1 MAKDIHKMLGEERI
15 GRLLLSLSL
24 PATIGMLVQAMYN
37 FVDTI
42 YVGRGVGSMGIAG
55 ISISFPVQI
64 FVMAFAQMFGIGG
77 ASVISRALGEKNHE
91 KARRAAGN
99 VMAFSIAFGLAMT
112 LLGYFFID
120 QLLIMLGA
128 SEAIIPYAREYLS
141 IILLGSAFFSF
152 GMAMSHVIR
161 AEGKPKIAMAAM
173 LISAVL
179 NIILDPIFIF
189 TLNMGIRGAALAT
202 VLSQAITSIYIL
214 FYFTSGKSLLRI
226 SLASLIPEWT
236 ILKETVSVGLSAFS
250 RQVAGSV
257 LAVVMNNS
265 LVFYGGDIA
274 VAVYGIINRLLMV
287 FIMPM
292 FGVNQGFL
300 PIVGYNYGAKKMRRA
315 RESVKLASA
324 VTTLIALFSAIIMFF
339 FARQLIS
346 IFSDEIELIEPTISA
361 LRIVILAIPTIG
373 IQVIASGMFQALG
386 KAIPALF
393 LSLLRQIIILIPLIL
408 VIPRFL
414 GINGIWISFPL
425 ADLIAFAISL
435 VFYLRELKTFRSSE
449 LSAEVGT
456 TDVA

>member
-1 MAKDIHKMLGEERI
+1 MAKDIHKMLGEEKI

-42 YVGRGVGSMGIAG
+42 FVGKGVGSMGIAG
-55 ISISFPVQI
+55 ISISLPVQI

-77 ASVISRALGEKNHE
+77 ASVISRSLGERDHE

-99 VMAFSIAFGLAMT
+99 VMVFSLAFGLVMT
-112 LLGYFFID
+112 LLGQFFLD

-128 SEAIIPYAREYLS
+128 SEAIIPYAREYLG

-152 GMAMSHVIR
+152 GMAMNHVVR

-189 TLNMGIRGAALAT
+189 SLNMGIRGAALAT
-202 VLSQAITSIYIL
+202 VLSQAATSIYVL
-214 FYFTSGKSLLRI
+214 FYFLSGKSLLRV
-226 SLASLIPEWT
+226 SLRSLIPEWR
-236 ILKETVSVGLSAFS
+236 IMRETVSVGLSAFS

-257 LAVVMNNS
+257 LAVVLNNS

-274 VAVYGIINRLLMV
+274 VAVYGVINRLLMV

-300 PIVGYNYGAKKMRRA
+300 PIVGYNYGARKMRRA

-324 VTTLIALFSAIIMFF
+324 VTTMIALFSSIVMFL

-346 IFSDEIELIEPTISA
+346 IFTDETELIESTIYA
-361 LRIVILAIPTIG
+361 LRIVILATPTIG
-373 IQVIASGMFQALG
+373 VQVIASGMFQALG
-386 KAIPALF
+386 KALPALF

-435 VFYLRELKTFRSSE
+435 VFYLRELKIFRSGE
-449 LSAEVGT
+449 LNVEEE
-456 TDVA
+456 

>member
-1 MAKDIHKMLGEERI
+1 MAKDIHKMLGEEKI
-15 GRLLLSLSL
+15 GRLLLNLSL

-42 YVGRGVGSMGIAG
+42 FVGKGVGSMGIAG
-55 ISISFPVQI
+55 ISISLPVQI

-77 ASVISRALGEKNHE
+77 ASVISRSLGERDHK

-99 VMAFSIAFGLAMT
+99 VMVFSVAFGLVMT
-112 LLGYFFID
+112 LLGQFFLD

-128 SEAIIPYAREYLS
+128 SEAIIPYAREYLG

-152 GMAMSHVIR
+152 GMAMNHVVR

-189 TLNMGIRGAALAT
+189 SLNMGIRGAALAT
-202 VLSQAITSIYIL
+202 VLSQAATSIYVL
-214 FYFTSGKSLLRI
+214 FYFLSGRSLLRV
-226 SLASLIPEWT
+226 SLRSLIPEWR
-236 ILKETVSVGLSAFS
+236 IMRETVSVGLSAFS

-257 LAVVMNNS
+257 LAVVLNNS

-274 VAVYGIINRLLMV
+274 VAVYGVINRLLMV

-300 PIVGYNYGAKKMRRA
+300 PIVGYNYGARKMRRA

-324 VTTLIALFSAIIMFF
+324 VTTMIALFSSIVMFL

-346 IFSDEIELIEPTISA
+346 IFTDETELIESTIYA
-361 LRIVILAIPTIG
+361 LRIVILATPTIG
-373 IQVIASGMFQALG
+373 VQVIASGMFQALG
-386 KAIPALF
+386 KALPALF

-435 VFYLRELKTFRSSE
+435 VFYLRELKIFRSGE
-449 LSAEVGT
+449 LNVEEE
-456 TDVA
+456 

>member
-214 FYFTSGKSLLRI
+214 FYVTSGKSLLRI

-346 IFSDEIELIEPTISA
+346 IFTDEIELIEPTISA

-435 VFYLRELKTFRSSE
+435 VFYLRELKMFRSSE
-449 LSAEVGT
+449 LSAEAGA

>member
-1 MAKDIHKMLGEERI
+1 
-15 GRLLLSLSL
+15 
-24 PATIGMLVQAMYN
+24 
-37 FVDTI
+37 
-42 YVGRGVGSMGIAG
+42 MGIAG
-55 ISISFPVQI
+55 ISISLPVQI

-77 ASVISRALGEKNHE
+77 ASVISRSLGERDHK

-99 VMAFSIAFGLAMT
+99 VMVFSVAFGLVMT
-112 LLGYFFID
+112 LLGQFFLD

-128 SEAIIPYAREYLS
+128 SEAIIPYAREYLG

-152 GMAMSHVIR
+152 GMAMNHVVR

-189 TLNMGIRGAALAT
+189 SLNLGIWGAALAT
-202 VLSQAITSIYIL
+202 VLSQAATSIYVL
-214 FYFTSGKSLLRI
+214 FYFLSGKSLLRV
-226 SLASLIPEWT
+226 SLRSLIPEWR
-236 ILKETVSVGLSAFS
+236 IMRETVSVGLSAFS
-250 RQVAGSV
+250 RQVAGSL
-257 LAVVMNNS
+257 LAVVLNNS

-274 VAVYGIINRLLMV
+274 VAVYGVINRLLMV

-300 PIVGYNYGAKKMRRA
+300 PIVGYNYGARKMRRA

-324 VTTLIALFSAIIMFF
+324 VTTMIALFSSIVMFL

-346 IFSDEIELIEPTISA
+346 IFTDETELIESTIFA
-361 LRIVILAIPTIG
+361 LRIVILATPTIG
-373 IQVIASGMFQALG
+373 VQVIASGMFQALG
-386 KAIPALF
+386 KALPALF

-435 VFYLRELKTFRSSE
+435 VFYLRELKIFRSGE
-449 LSAEVGT
+449 LNVEEE
-456 TDVA
+456 

>member
-435 VFYLRELKTFRSSE
+435 VFYLRELKMFRSSE
-449 LSAEVGT
+449 LSAEAGA

>member
-1 MAKDIHKMLGEERI
+1 MAKDIHKMLGEQKI

-42 YVGRGVGSMGIAG
+42 FVGRGVGSMGIAG
-55 ISISFPVQI
+55 ISISLPVQI

-91 KARRAAGN
+91 KAKRAAGN

-112 LLGYFFID
+112 LLGYFFLD
-120 QLLIMLGA
+120 RLLIMLGA
-128 SEAIIPYAREYLS
+128 SEAIIPYAREYLG
-141 IILLGSAFFSF
+141 IILFGSVFFSF
-152 GMAMSHVIR
+152 GMAMNHVVR

-189 TLNMGIRGAALAT
+189 SLNMGIWGAALAT
-202 VLSQAITSIYIL
+202 VLSQAATSIYVL
-214 FYFTSGKSLLRI
+214 FYFLSGKSLLRV
-226 SLASLIPEWT
+226 SLRSLIPEWK
-236 ILKETVSVGLSAFS
+236 IMRETVSVGLSAFS
-250 RQVAGSV
+250 RQVAGSL
-257 LAVVMNNS
+257 LAVVLNNS

-274 VAVYGIINRLLMV
+274 VAVYGVINRLLMV

-300 PIVGYNYGAKKMRRA
+300 PIVGYNYGARKMRRA
-315 RESVKLASA
+315 RESVKLAST
-324 VTTLIALFSAIIMFF
+324 VTTLIALFSAIIMFL

-346 IFSDEIELIEPTISA
+346 IFTDETELIEPAIFA

-373 IQVIASGMFQALG
+373 VQVIASGMFQALG
-386 KAIPALF
+386 KAVPALF

-408 VIPRFL
+408 VVPRFL
-414 GINGIWISFPL
+414 GIDGIWISFPL
-425 ADLIAFAISL
+425 ADLISFAISL
-435 VFYLRELKTFRSSE
+435 VFYLRELKIFRSSE
-449 LSAEVGT
+449 LDVKAGT

>member
-1 MAKDIHKMLGEERI
+1 MAKDIHKMLGEEKI

-42 YVGRGVGSMGIAG
+42 FVGRGVGSMGIAG
-55 ISISFPVQI
+55 ISISLPVQI

-77 ASVISRALGEKNHE
+77 ASVISRALGERDHE

-99 VMAFSIAFGLAMT
+99 VMVFSVAFGLVMT
-112 LLGYFFID
+112 LLGQFFLD

-128 SEAIIPYAREYLS
+128 SEAIIPYAREYLG

-152 GMAMSHVIR
+152 GMAMNHVVR

-189 TLNMGIRGAALAT
+189 SLNLGIWGAALAT
-202 VLSQAITSIYIL
+202 VLSQAATSIYVL
-214 FYFTSGKSLLRI
+214 FYFLSGKSLLRI
-226 SLASLIPEWT
+226 SLRSLIPEWR
-236 ILKETVSVGLSAFS
+236 IMRETVSVGLSAFS
-250 RQVAGSV
+250 RQVAGSL
-257 LAVVMNNS
+257 LAVVLNNS

-274 VAVYGIINRLLMV
+274 VAVYGVINRLLMV

-300 PIVGYNYGAKKMRRA
+300 PIVGYNYGARKMRRA

-324 VTTLIALFSAIIMFF
+324 VTTMIALFSSIVMFL

-346 IFSDEIELIEPTISA
+346 IFTDETELIESTIYA
-361 LRIVILAIPTIG
+361 LRIVILATPTIG
-373 IQVIASGMFQALG
+373 VQVIASGMFQALG
-386 KAIPALF
+386 KALPALF

-435 VFYLRELKTFRSSE
+435 VFYLRELKIFRSGE
-449 LSAEVGT
+449 LNVEEE
-456 TDVA
+456 

>member
-1 MAKDIHKMLGEERI
+1 
-15 GRLLLSLSL
+15 
-24 PATIGMLVQAMYN
+24 
-37 FVDTI
+37 
-42 YVGRGVGSMGIAG
+42 GVGSMGIAG
-55 ISISFPVQI
+55 ISISLPVQI

-77 ASVISRALGEKNHE
+77 ASVISRSLGERDHK

-99 VMAFSIAFGLAMT
+99 VMVFSVAFGLVMT
-112 LLGYFFID
+112 LLGQFFLD

-128 SEAIIPYAREYLS
+128 SEAIIPYAREYLG

-152 GMAMSHVIR
+152 GMAMNHVVR

-189 TLNMGIRGAALAT
+189 SLNLGIWGAALAT
-202 VLSQAITSIYIL
+202 VLSQAATSIYVL
-214 FYFTSGKSLLRI
+214 FYFLSGKSLLRI
-226 SLASLIPEWT
+226 SLRSLIPEWR
-236 ILKETVSVGLSAFS
+236 IMRETVSVGLSAFS
-250 RQVAGSV
+250 RQVAGSL
-257 LAVVMNNS
+257 LAVVLNNS

-274 VAVYGIINRLLMV
+274 VAVYGVINRLLMV

-300 PIVGYNYGAKKMRRA
+300 PIVGYNYGARKMRRA

-324 VTTLIALFSAIIMFF
+324 VTTMIALFSSIVMFL

-346 IFSDEIELIEPTISA
+346 IFTDETELIESTIYA
-361 LRIVILAIPTIG
+361 LRIVILATPTIG
-373 IQVIASGMFQALG
+373 VQVIASGMFQALG
-386 KAIPALF
+386 KALPALF

-435 VFYLRELKTFRSSE
+435 VFYLRELKIFRSGE
-449 LSAEVGT
+449 LNVEEE
-456 TDVA
+456 

>member
-42 YVGRGVGSMGIAG
+42 FVGRGVGSMGIAG
-55 ISISFPVQI
+55 ISISLPVQI

-77 ASVISRALGEKNHE
+77 ASVISRSLGERDHK

-99 VMAFSIAFGLAMT
+99 VMVFSVAFGLVMT
-112 LLGYFFID
+112 LLGQFFLD

-128 SEAIIPYAREYLS
+128 SEAIIPYAREYLG

-152 GMAMSHVIR
+152 GMAMNHVVR

-189 TLNMGIRGAALAT
+189 SLNLGIWGAALAT
-202 VLSQAITSIYIL
+202 VLSQAATSIYVL
-214 FYFTSGKSLLRI
+214 FYFLSGKSLLRV
-226 SLASLIPEWT
+226 SLRSLIPEWR
-236 ILKETVSVGLSAFS
+236 IMRETVSVGLSAFS
-250 RQVAGSV
+250 RQVAGSL
-257 LAVVMNNS
+257 LAVVLNNS

-274 VAVYGIINRLLMV
+274 VAVYGVINRLLMV

-300 PIVGYNYGAKKMRRA
+300 PIVGYNYGARKMRRA

-324 VTTLIALFSAIIMFF
+324 VTTVIALFSSIVMFL

-346 IFSDEIELIEPTISA
+346 IFTDETELIESTIYA
-361 LRIVILAIPTIG
+361 LRIVILATPTIG
-373 IQVIASGMFQALG
+373 VQVIASGMFQALG
-386 KAIPALF
+386 KALPALF

-435 VFYLRELKTFRSSE
+435 VFYLRELKIFHSGE
-449 LSAEVGT
+449 LNVEEE
-456 TDVA
+456 

>member
-1 MAKDIHKMLGEERI
+1 MAKDIHKMLGEEKI

-42 YVGRGVGSMGIAG
+42 FVGRGVGSMGIAG
-55 ISISFPVQI
+55 ISISLPVQI

-77 ASVISRALGEKNHE
+77 ASVISRALGERDHE

-99 VMAFSIAFGLAMT
+99 VMVFSVAFGLVMT
-112 LLGYFFID
+112 LLGQFFLD
-120 QLLIMLGA
+120 QLLIVLGA
-128 SEAIIPYAREYLS
+128 SEAIIPYAREYLG

-152 GMAMSHVIR
+152 GMAMNHVVR

-189 TLNMGIRGAALAT
+189 SLNMGIWGAALAT
-202 VLSQAITSIYIL
+202 VLSQAATSIYVL
-214 FYFTSGKSLLRI
+214 FYFLSGKSLLRI
-226 SLASLIPEWT
+226 SLRSLIPEWR
-236 ILKETVSVGLSAFS
+236 IMRETVSVGLSAFS
-250 RQVAGSV
+250 RQVAGSL
-257 LAVVMNNS
+257 LAVVLNNS

-274 VAVYGIINRLLMV
+274 VAVYGVINRLLMV

-300 PIVGYNYGAKKMRRA
+300 PIVGYNYGARKMRRA

-324 VTTLIALFSAIIMFF
+324 VTTMIALFSSIVMFL

-346 IFSDEIELIEPTISA
+346 IFTDETELIESTIYA
-361 LRIVILAIPTIG
+361 LRIVILATPTIG
-373 IQVIASGMFQALG
+373 VQVIASGMFQALG
-386 KAIPALF
+386 KALPALF

-435 VFYLRELKTFRSSE
+435 VFYLRELKIFRSGE
-449 LSAEVGT
+449 LNVEGGT
-456 TDVA
+456 TDVS

>member
-64 FVMAFAQMFGIGG
+64 FVMAFAQLFGIGG

-120 QLLIMLGA
+120 QLLILLGA

-189 TLNMGIRGAALAT
+189 TLNIGIRGAALAT
-202 VLSQAITSIYIL
+202 VLSQASTSIYIL
-214 FYFTSGKSLLRI
+214 FYFLSGKSLLSI
-226 SLASLIPEWT
+226 SLAFLLPGWT
-236 ILKETVSVGLSAFS
+236 ILK
-250 RQVAGSV
+250 
-257 LAVVMNNS
+257 
-265 LVFYGGDIA
+265 
-274 VAVYGIINRLLMV
+274 
-287 FIMPM
+287 
-292 FGVNQGFL
+292 
-300 PIVGYNYGAKKMRRA
+300 
-315 RESVKLASA
+315 
-324 VTTLIALFSAIIMFF
+324 
-339 FARQLIS
+339 
-346 IFSDEIELIEPTISA
+346 
-361 LRIVILAIPTIG
+361 
-373 IQVIASGMFQALG
+373 
-386 KAIPALF
+386 
-393 LSLLRQIIILIPLIL
+393 
-408 VIPRFL
+408 
-414 GINGIWISFPL
+414 
-425 ADLIAFAISL
+425 
-435 VFYLRELKTFRSSE
+435 
-449 LSAEVGT
+449 
-456 TDVA
+456 

>member
-1 MAKDIHKMLGEERI
+1 MAKDIHKMLGEEKI

-42 YVGRGVGSMGIAG
+42 FVGRGVGSMGIAG
-55 ISISFPVQI
+55 ISISLPVQI

-77 ASVISRALGEKNHE
+77 ASVISRSLGERDHK

-99 VMAFSIAFGLAMT
+99 VMVFSVAFGLVMT
-112 LLGYFFID
+112 LLGQFFLD

-128 SEAIIPYAREYLS
+128 SEAIIPYAREYLG

-152 GMAMSHVIR
+152 GMAMNHVVR

-189 TLNMGIRGAALAT
+189 SLNLGIWGAALAT
-202 VLSQAITSIYIL
+202 VLSQAATSIYVL
-214 FYFTSGKSLLRI
+214 FYFLSGKSLLRV
-226 SLASLIPEWT
+226 SLRSLIPEWR
-236 ILKETVSVGLSAFS
+236 IMRETVSVGLSAFS
-250 RQVAGSV
+250 RQVAGSL
-257 LAVVMNNS
+257 LAVVLNNS

-274 VAVYGIINRLLMV
+274 VAVYGVINRLLMV

-300 PIVGYNYGAKKMRRA
+300 PIVGYNYGARKMRRA

-324 VTTLIALFSAIIMFF
+324 VTTMIALFSSIVMFL

-346 IFSDEIELIEPTISA
+346 IFTDETELIESTIYA
-361 LRIVILAIPTIG
+361 LRIVILATPTIG
-373 IQVIASGMFQALG
+373 VQVIASGMFQALG
-386 KAIPALF
+386 KALPALF

-435 VFYLRELKTFRSSE
+435 VFYLRELKIFRSGE
-449 LSAEVGT
+449 LNVEEE
-456 TDVA
+456 

>member
-42 YVGRGVGSMGIAG
+42 FVGRGVGSMGIAG

-91 KARRAAGN
+91 KAKRAAGN

-112 LLGYFFID
+112 LLGYFFLD
-120 QLLIMLGA
+120 RLLIMLGA
-128 SEAIIPYAREYLS
+128 SEAIIPYAREYLG
-141 IILLGSAFFSF
+141 IILFGSVFFSF
-152 GMAMSHVIR
+152 GMAMNHVVR

-189 TLNMGIRGAALAT
+189 SLNMGIWGAALAT
-202 VLSQAITSIYIL
+202 VLSQAATSIYVL
-214 FYFTSGKSLLRI
+214 FYFLSGKSLLRV
-226 SLASLIPEWT
+226 SLRSLIPEWK
-236 ILKETVSVGLSAFS
+236 IMRETVSVGLSAFS
-250 RQVAGSV
+250 RQVAGSL
-257 LAVVMNNS
+257 LAVVLNNS

-274 VAVYGIINRLLMV
+274 VAVYGVINRLLMV

-300 PIVGYNYGAKKMRRA
+300 PIVGYNYGARKMRRA
-315 RESVKLASA
+315 RESVKLAST
-324 VTTLIALFSAIIMFF
+324 VTTLIALFSAIIMFL

-346 IFSDEIELIEPTISA
+346 IFTDETELIEPAIFA

-373 IQVIASGMFQALG
+373 VQVIASGMFQALG
-386 KAIPALF
+386 KAVPALF

-408 VIPRFL
+408 VVPRFL
-414 GINGIWISFPL
+414 GIDGIWISFPL
-425 ADLIAFAISL
+425 ADLISFAISL
-435 VFYLRELKTFRSSE
+435 VFYLRELKIFRSSE
-449 LSAEVGT
+449 LDVKAGT

>member
-42 YVGRGVGSMGIAG
+42 FVGRGVGSMGIAG
-55 ISISFPVQI
+55 ISISLPVQI

-77 ASVISRALGEKNHE
+77 ASVISRSLGERDHK

-99 VMAFSIAFGLAMT
+99 VMVFSVAFGLVMT
-112 LLGYFFID
+112 LLGQFFLD

-128 SEAIIPYAREYLS
+128 SEAIIPYAREYLG

-152 GMAMSHVIR
+152 GMAMNHVVR

-189 TLNMGIRGAALAT
+189 SLNLGIWGAALAT
-202 VLSQAITSIYIL
+202 VLSQAATSIYVL
-214 FYFTSGKSLLRI
+214 FYFLSGKSLLRI
-226 SLASLIPEWT
+226 SLRSLIPEWR
-236 ILKETVSVGLSAFS
+236 IMRETVSVGLSAFS
-250 RQVAGSV
+250 RQVAGSL
-257 LAVVMNNS
+257 LAVVLNNS

-274 VAVYGIINRLLMV
+274 VAVYGVINRLLMV

-300 PIVGYNYGAKKMRRA
+300 PIVGYNYGARKMRRA

-324 VTTLIALFSAIIMFF
+324 VTTMIALFSSIVMFL

-346 IFSDEIELIEPTISA
+346 IFTDETELIESTIYA
-361 LRIVILAIPTIG
+361 LRIVILATPTIG
-373 IQVIASGMFQALG
+373 VQVIASGMFQALG
-386 KAIPALF
+386 KALPALF

-435 VFYLRELKTFRSSE
+435 VFYLRELKIFRSGE
-449 LSAEVGT
+449 LNVEEE
-456 TDVA
+456 

>member
-1 MAKDIHKMLGEERI
+1 
-15 GRLLLSLSL
+15 
-24 PATIGMLVQAMYN
+24 
-37 FVDTI
+37 
-42 YVGRGVGSMGIAG
+42 MGIAG
-55 ISISFPVQI
+55 ISISLPVQI

-77 ASVISRALGEKNHE
+77 ASVISRSLGERDHK

-99 VMAFSIAFGLAMT
+99 VMVFSVAFGLVMT
-112 LLGYFFID
+112 LLGQFFLD

-128 SEAIIPYAREYLS
+128 SEAIIPYAREYLG

-152 GMAMSHVIR
+152 GMAMNHVVR

-189 TLNMGIRGAALAT
+189 SLNLGIWGAALAT
-202 VLSQAITSIYIL
+202 VLSQAATSIYVL
-214 FYFTSGKSLLRI
+214 FYFLSGKSLLRV
-226 SLASLIPEWT
+226 SLRSLIPEWR
-236 ILKETVSVGLSAFS
+236 IMRETVSVGLSAFS
-250 RQVAGSV
+250 RQVAGSL
-257 LAVVMNNS
+257 LAVVLNNS

-274 VAVYGIINRLLMV
+274 VAVYGVINRLLMV

-300 PIVGYNYGAKKMRRA
+300 PIVGYNYGARKMRRA

-324 VTTLIALFSAIIMFF
+324 VTTVIALFSSIVMFL

-346 IFSDEIELIEPTISA
+346 IFTDETELIESTIYA
-361 LRIVILAIPTIG
+361 LRIVILATPTIG
-373 IQVIASGMFQALG
+373 VQVIASGMFQALG
-386 KAIPALF
+386 KALPALF

-435 VFYLRELKTFRSSE
+435 VFYLRELKIFHSGE
-449 LSAEVGT
+449 LNVEEE
-456 TDVA
+456 

>member
-1 MAKDIHKMLGEERI
+1 MAKDIHKMLGEEKI
-15 GRLLLSLSL
+15 GRLLLNLSL

-42 YVGRGVGSMGIAG
+42 FVGKGVGSMGIAG
-55 ISISFPVQI
+55 ISISLPVQI

-77 ASVISRALGEKNHE
+77 ASVISRSLGERDHK

-99 VMAFSIAFGLAMT
+99 VMVFSVAFGLVMT
-112 LLGYFFID
+112 LLGQFFLD

-128 SEAIIPYAREYLS
+128 SEAIIPYAREYLG

-152 GMAMSHVIR
+152 GMAMNHVVR

-189 TLNMGIRGAALAT
+189 SLNLGIWGAALAT
-202 VLSQAITSIYIL
+202 VLSQAATSIYVL
-214 FYFTSGKSLLRI
+214 FYFLSGKSLLRI
-226 SLASLIPEWT
+226 SLRSLIPEWR
-236 ILKETVSVGLSAFS
+236 IMRETVSVGLSAFS
-250 RQVAGSV
+250 RQVAGSL
-257 LAVVMNNS
+257 LAVVLNNS

-274 VAVYGIINRLLMV
+274 VAVYGVINRLLMV

-300 PIVGYNYGAKKMRRA
+300 PIVGYNYGARKMRRA

-324 VTTLIALFSAIIMFF
+324 VTTVIALFSSIVMFL

-346 IFSDEIELIEPTISA
+346 IFTDETELIESTIYA
-361 LRIVILAIPTIG
+361 LRIVILATPTIG
-373 IQVIASGMFQALG
+373 VQVIASGMFQALG
-386 KAIPALF
+386 KALPALF

-435 VFYLRELKTFRSSE
+435 VFYLRELKIFRSGE
-449 LSAEVGT
+449 LNVEEE
-456 TDVA
+456 

>member
-1 MAKDIHKMLGEERI
+1 
-15 GRLLLSLSL
+15 
-24 PATIGMLVQAMYN
+24 
-37 FVDTI
+37 
-42 YVGRGVGSMGIAG
+42 MGIAG
-55 ISISFPVQI
+55 ISISLPVQI

-77 ASVISRALGEKNHE
+77 ASVISRSLGERDHK

-99 VMAFSIAFGLAMT
+99 VMVFSVAFGLVMT
-112 LLGYFFID
+112 LLGQFFLD

-128 SEAIIPYAREYLS
+128 SEAIIPYAREYLG

-152 GMAMSHVIR
+152 GMAMNHVVR

-189 TLNMGIRGAALAT
+189 SLNLGIWGAALAT
-202 VLSQAITSIYIL
+202 VLSQAATSIYVL
-214 FYFTSGKSLLRI
+214 FYFLSGKSLLRI
-226 SLASLIPEWT
+226 SLRSLIPEWR
-236 ILKETVSVGLSAFS
+236 IMRETVSVGLSAFS
-250 RQVAGSV
+250 RQVAGSL
-257 LAVVMNNS
+257 LAVVLNNS

-274 VAVYGIINRLLMV
+274 VAVYGVINRLLMV

-300 PIVGYNYGAKKMRRA
+300 PIVGYNYGARKMRRA

-324 VTTLIALFSAIIMFF
+324 VTTVIALFSSIVMFL

-346 IFSDEIELIEPTISA
+346 IFTDETELIESTIYA
-361 LRIVILAIPTIG
+361 LRIVILATPTIG
-373 IQVIASGMFQALG
+373 VQVIASGMFQALG
-386 KAIPALF
+386 KALPALF

-435 VFYLRELKTFRSSE
+435 VFYLRELKIFHSGE
-449 LSAEVGT
+449 LNVEEE
-456 TDVA
+456 

>member
-1 MAKDIHKMLGEERI
+1 MAKDIHKMLGEEKI

-42 YVGRGVGSMGIAG
+42 FVGKGVGSMGIAG
-55 ISISFPVQI
+55 ISISLPVQI

-77 ASVISRALGEKNHE
+77 ASVISRSLGERDHK

-99 VMAFSIAFGLAMT
+99 VMVFSVAFGLVMT
-112 LLGYFFID
+112 LLGQFFLD

-128 SEAIIPYAREYLS
+128 SEAIIPYAREYLG

-152 GMAMSHVIR
+152 GMAMNHVVR

-189 TLNMGIRGAALAT
+189 SLNLGIWGAALAT
-202 VLSQAITSIYIL
+202 VLSQAATSIYVL
-214 FYFTSGKSLLRI
+214 FYFLSGKSLLRV
-226 SLASLIPEWT
+226 SLRSLIPEWR
-236 ILKETVSVGLSAFS
+236 IMRETVSVGLSAFS
-250 RQVAGSV
+250 RQVAGSL
-257 LAVVMNNS
+257 LAVVLNNS

-274 VAVYGIINRLLMV
+274 VAVYGVINRLLMV

-300 PIVGYNYGAKKMRRA
+300 PIVGYNYGARKMRRA

-324 VTTLIALFSAIIMFF
+324 VTTMIALFSSIVMFL

-346 IFSDEIELIEPTISA
+346 IFTDETELIESTIYA
-361 LRIVILAIPTIG
+361 LRIVILATPTIG
-373 IQVIASGMFQALG
+373 VQVIASGMFQALG
-386 KAIPALF
+386 KALPALF

-435 VFYLRELKTFRSSE
+435 VFYLRELKIFRSGE
-449 LSAEVGT
+449 LNVEEE
-456 TDVA
+456 

>member
-42 YVGRGVGSMGIAG
+42 FVGRGVGSMGIAG
-55 ISISFPVQI
+55 ISISLPVQI

-77 ASVISRALGEKNHE
+77 ASVISRSLGERDHK

-99 VMAFSIAFGLAMT
+99 VMVFSVAFGLVMT
-112 LLGYFFID
+112 LLGQFFLD

-128 SEAIIPYAREYLS
+128 SEAIIPYAREYLG

-152 GMAMSHVIR
+152 GMAMNHVVR

-189 TLNMGIRGAALAT
+189 SLNLGIWGAALAT
-202 VLSQAITSIYIL
+202 VLSQAATSIYVL
-214 FYFTSGKSLLRI
+214 FYFLSGKSLLRV
-226 SLASLIPEWT
+226 SLRSLIPEWR
-236 ILKETVSVGLSAFS
+236 IMRETVSVGLSAFS
-250 RQVAGSV
+250 RQVAGSL
-257 LAVVMNNS
+257 LAVVLNNS

-274 VAVYGIINRLLMV
+274 VAVYGVINRLLMV

-300 PIVGYNYGAKKMRRA
+300 PIVGYNYGARKMRRA

-324 VTTLIALFSAIIMFF
+324 VTTVIALFSSIVMFL

-346 IFSDEIELIEPTISA
+346 IFTDETELIESTIYA
-361 LRIVILAIPTIG
+361 LRIVILATPTIG
-373 IQVIASGMFQALG
+373 VQVIASGMFQALG
-386 KAIPALF
+386 KALPALF

-435 VFYLRELKTFRSSE
+435 VFYLRELKIFRSGE
-449 LSAEVGT
+449 LNVEEE
-456 TDVA
+456 

>member
-1 MAKDIHKMLGEERI
+1 MAKDIHKMLGEEKI
-15 GRLLLSLSL
+15 GRLLLNLSL

-42 YVGRGVGSMGIAG
+42 FVGKGVGSMGIAG
-55 ISISFPVQI
+55 ISISLPVQI

-77 ASVISRALGEKNHE
+77 ASVISRSLGERDHK

-99 VMAFSIAFGLAMT
+99 VMVFSVAFGLVMT
-112 LLGYFFID
+112 LLGQFFLD

-128 SEAIIPYAREYLS
+128 SEAIIPYAREYLG

-152 GMAMSHVIR
+152 GMAMNHVVR

-189 TLNMGIRGAALAT
+189 SLNMGIRGAALAT
-202 VLSQAITSIYIL
+202 VLSQAATSIYVL
-214 FYFTSGKSLLRI
+214 FYFLSGKSLLRV
-226 SLASLIPEWT
+226 SLRSLIPEWR
-236 ILKETVSVGLSAFS
+236 IMRETVSVGLSAFS
-250 RQVAGSV
+250 RQVAGSL
-257 LAVVMNNS
+257 LAVVLNNS

-274 VAVYGIINRLLMV
+274 VAVYGVINRLLMV

-300 PIVGYNYGAKKMRRA
+300 PIVGYNYGARKMRRA

-324 VTTLIALFSAIIMFF
+324 VTTMIALFSSIVMFL

-346 IFSDEIELIEPTISA
+346 IFTDETELIESTIFA
-361 LRIVILAIPTIG
+361 LRIVILATPTIG
-373 IQVIASGMFQALG
+373 VQVIASGMFQALG
-386 KAIPALF
+386 KALPALF

-435 VFYLRELKTFRSSE
+435 VFYLRELKIFRSGE
-449 LSAEVGT
+449 LNVEEE
-456 TDVA
+456 

>member
-42 YVGRGVGSMGIAG
+42 FVGRGVGSMGIAG
-55 ISISFPVQI
+55 ISISLPVQI

-77 ASVISRALGEKNHE
+77 ASVISRALGERDHE

-99 VMAFSIAFGLAMT
+99 VMVFSVAFGLVMT
-112 LLGYFFID
+112 LLGQFFLD

-128 SEAIIPYAREYLS
+128 SEAIIPYAREYLG

-152 GMAMSHVIR
+152 GMAMNHVVR

-189 TLNMGIRGAALAT
+189 SLNLGIWGAALAT
-202 VLSQAITSIYIL
+202 VLSQAATSIYVL
-214 FYFTSGKSLLRI
+214 FYFLSGKSLLRI
-226 SLASLIPEWT
+226 SLRSLIPEWR
-236 ILKETVSVGLSAFS
+236 IMRETVSVGLSAFS
-250 RQVAGSV
+250 RQVAGSL
-257 LAVVMNNS
+257 LAVVLNNS

-274 VAVYGIINRLLMV
+274 VAVYGVINRLLMV

-300 PIVGYNYGAKKMRRA
+300 PIVGYNYGARKMRRA

-324 VTTLIALFSAIIMFF
+324 VTTMIALFSSIVMFL

-346 IFSDEIELIEPTISA
+346 IFTDETELIESTIYA
-361 LRIVILAIPTIG
+361 LRIVILATPTIG
-373 IQVIASGMFQALG
+373 VQVIASGMFQALG
-386 KAIPALF
+386 KALPALF

-435 VFYLRELKTFRSSE
+435 VFYLRELKIFHSGE
-449 LSAEVGT
+449 LNVEEE
-456 TDVA
+456 

>member
-435 VFYLRELKTFRSSE
+435 VFYLRELKMFRSSE

>member
-1 MAKDIHKMLGEERI
+1 MAKDIHKMLGEEKI
-15 GRLLLSLSL
+15 GRLLLNLSL

-42 YVGRGVGSMGIAG
+42 FVGKGVGSMGIAG
-55 ISISFPVQI
+55 ISISLPVQI

-77 ASVISRALGEKNHE
+77 ASVISRSLGERDHK

-99 VMAFSIAFGLAMT
+99 VMVFSVAFGLVMT
-112 LLGYFFID
+112 LLGQFFLD

-128 SEAIIPYAREYLS
+128 SEAIIPYAREYLG

-152 GMAMSHVIR
+152 GMAMNHVVR

-189 TLNMGIRGAALAT
+189 SLNLGIWGAALAT
-202 VLSQAITSIYIL
+202 VLSQAATSIYVL
-214 FYFTSGKSLLRI
+214 FYFLSGKSLLRI
-226 SLASLIPEWT
+226 SLRSLIPEWR
-236 ILKETVSVGLSAFS
+236 IMRETVSVGLSAFS
-250 RQVAGSV
+250 RQVAGSL
-257 LAVVMNNS
+257 LAVVLNNS

-274 VAVYGIINRLLMV
+274 VAVYGVINRLLMV

-300 PIVGYNYGAKKMRRA
+300 PIVGYNYGARKMRRA

-324 VTTLIALFSAIIMFF
+324 VTTMIALFSSIVMFL

-346 IFSDEIELIEPTISA
+346 IFTDETELIESTIFA
-361 LRIVILAIPTIG
+361 LRIVILATPTIG
-373 IQVIASGMFQALG
+373 VQVIASGMFQALG
-386 KAIPALF
+386 KALPALF

-435 VFYLRELKTFRSSE
+435 VFYLRELKIFRSGE
-449 LSAEVGT
+449 LNVEEE
-456 TDVA
+456 

>member
-1 MAKDIHKMLGEERI
+1 MAKDIHKMLGEQKI

-42 YVGRGVGSMGIAG
+42 FVGRGVGSMGIAG
-55 ISISFPVQI
+55 ISISLPVQI

-91 KARRAAGN
+91 KAKRAAGN

-112 LLGYFFID
+112 LLGYFFLD
-120 QLLIMLGA
+120 RLLIMLGA
-128 SEAIIPYAREYLS
+128 SEAIIPYAREYLG
-141 IILLGSAFFSF
+141 IILLGSVFFSF
-152 GMAMSHVIR
+152 GMAMNHVVR

-189 TLNMGIRGAALAT
+189 SLNMGIWGAALAT
-202 VLSQAITSIYIL
+202 VLSQAATSIYVL
-214 FYFTSGKSLLRI
+214 FYFLSGKSLLRV
-226 SLASLIPEWT
+226 SLRSLIPEWK
-236 ILKETVSVGLSAFS
+236 IMRETVSVGLSAFS
-250 RQVAGSV
+250 RQVAGSL
-257 LAVVMNNS
+257 LAVVLNNS

-274 VAVYGIINRLLMV
+274 VAVYGVINRLLMV

-300 PIVGYNYGAKKMRRA
+300 PIVGYNYGARKMRRA
-315 RESVKLASA
+315 RESVKLAST
-324 VTTLIALFSAIIMFF
+324 VTTLIALFSAIIMFL

-346 IFSDEIELIEPTISA
+346 IFTDETELIEPAIFA

-373 IQVIASGMFQALG
+373 VQVIASGMFQALG
-386 KAIPALF
+386 KAVPALF

-408 VIPRFL
+408 VVPRFL
-414 GINGIWISFPL
+414 GIDGIWISFPL
-425 ADLIAFAISL
+425 ADLISFAISV
-435 VFYLRELKTFRSSE
+435 VFYLRELKIFRSSE
-449 LSAEVGT
+449 LDVKAGT

>member
-1 MAKDIHKMLGEERI
+1 MAKDIHKMLGEQKI

-42 YVGRGVGSMGIAG
+42 FVGRGVGSMGIAG
-55 ISISFPVQI
+55 ISISLPVQI

-91 KARRAAGN
+91 KAKRAAGN

-112 LLGYFFID
+112 LLGYFFLD
-120 QLLIMLGA
+120 RLLIMLGA
-128 SEAIIPYAREYLS
+128 SEAITPYAREYLG
-141 IILLGSAFFSF
+141 IILLGSVFFSF
-152 GMAMSHVIR
+152 GMAMNHVVR

-189 TLNMGIRGAALAT
+189 SLNMGIWGAALAT
-202 VLSQAITSIYIL
+202 VLSQAATSIYVL
-214 FYFTSGKSLLRI
+214 FYFLSGKSLLRV
-226 SLASLIPEWT
+226 SLRSLIPEWK
-236 ILKETVSVGLSAFS
+236 IMRETVSVGLSAFS
-250 RQVAGSV
+250 RQVAGSL
-257 LAVVMNNS
+257 LAVVLNNS

-274 VAVYGIINRLLMV
+274 VAVYGVINRLLMV

-300 PIVGYNYGAKKMRRA
+300 PIVGYNYGARKMRRA
-315 RESVKLASA
+315 RESVKLAST
-324 VTTLIALFSAIIMFF
+324 VTTLIALFSAIIMFL

-346 IFSDEIELIEPTISA
+346 IFTDETELIEPAIFA

-373 IQVIASGMFQALG
+373 VQVIASGMFQALG
-386 KAIPALF
+386 KAVPALF

-408 VIPRFL
+408 VVPRFL
-414 GINGIWISFPL
+414 GIDGIWISFPL
-425 ADLIAFAISL
+425 ADLISFAISL
-435 VFYLRELKTFRSSE
+435 VFYLRELKIFRSSE
-449 LSAEVGT
+449 LDVKAGT

>member
-15 GRLLLSLSL
+15 GKLLLSLSL

-64 FVMAFAQMFGIGG
+64 FVMAFAQLFGIGG

-120 QLLIMLGA
+120 QLLILLGA

-214 FYFTSGKSLLRI
+214 FYFISGKSLLRI
-226 SLASLIPEWT
+226 SLASLLPEWT
-236 ILKETVSVGLSAFS
+236 ILKGTVSVGLSAFS
-250 RQVAGSV
+250 RQVAGSL
-257 LAVVMNNS
+257 LAVVLNNS

-274 VAVYGIINRLLMV
+274 VAVYGVINRLLMV

-435 VFYLRELKTFRSSE
+435 VFYLRELKIFRSSE
-449 LSAEVGT
+449 LSAEAGT

>member
-15 GRLLLSLSL
+15 GKLLLSLSL

-64 FVMAFAQMFGIGG
+64 FVMAFAQLFGIGG

-120 QLLIMLGA
+120 QLLILLGA

-214 FYFTSGKSLLRI
+214 FYFISGKSLLRI
-226 SLASLIPEWT
+226 SLASLLPEWT
-236 ILKETVSVGLSAFS
+236 ILKGTVSVGLSAFS
-250 RQVAGSV
+250 RQVAGSL
-257 LAVVMNNS
+257 LAVVLNNS

-274 VAVYGIINRLLMV
+274 VAVYGVINRLLMV

-346 IFSDEIELIEPTISA
+346 IFTDEIELIEPTISA

-435 VFYLRELKTFRSSE
+435 VFYLRELKMFRSSE
-449 LSAEVGT
+449 LSAEAGT

>member
-1 MAKDIHKMLGEERI
+1 MAKDIHKMLGEQKI

-42 YVGRGVGSMGIAG
+42 FVGRGVGSMGIAG
-55 ISISFPVQI
+55 ISISLPVQI

-91 KARRAAGN
+91 KAKRAAGN

-112 LLGYFFID
+112 LLGYFFLD
-120 QLLIMLGA
+120 RLLIMLGA
-128 SEAIIPYAREYLS
+128 SEAITPYAREYLG
-141 IILLGSAFFSF
+141 IILFGSVFFSF
-152 GMAMSHVIR
+152 GMAMNHVVR

-189 TLNMGIRGAALAT
+189 SLNMGIWGAALAT
-202 VLSQAITSIYIL
+202 VLSQAATSIYVL
-214 FYFTSGKSLLRI
+214 FYFLSGKSLLRV
-226 SLASLIPEWT
+226 SLRSLIPEWK
-236 ILKETVSVGLSAFS
+236 IMRETVSVGLSAFS
-250 RQVAGSV
+250 RQVAGSL
-257 LAVVMNNS
+257 LAVVLNNS

-274 VAVYGIINRLLMV
+274 VAVYGVINRLLMV

-300 PIVGYNYGAKKMRRA
+300 PIVGYNYGARKMRRA
-315 RESVKLASA
+315 RESVKLAST
-324 VTTLIALFSAIIMFF
+324 VTTLIALFSAIIMFL

-346 IFSDEIELIEPTISA
+346 IFTDETELIEPAIFA
-361 LRIVILAIPTIG
+361 LRIVILSIPTIG
-373 IQVIASGMFQALG
+373 VQVIASGMFQALG
-386 KAIPALF
+386 KAVPALF

-408 VIPRFL
+408 VVPRFL
-414 GINGIWISFPL
+414 GIDGIWISFPL
-425 ADLIAFAISL
+425 ADLISFAISV
-435 VFYLRELKTFRSSE
+435 VFYLRELKIFRSSE
-449 LSAEVGT
+449 LDVKAGT

>member
-1 MAKDIHKMLGEERI
+1 MAKDIHKMLGEEKI

-42 YVGRGVGSMGIAG
+42 FVGKGVGSMGIAG
-55 ISISFPVQI
+55 ISIALPVQI

-77 ASVISRALGEKNHE
+77 ASVISRALGERDHE

-99 VMAFSIAFGLAMT
+99 VMVFSVAFGLVMT
-112 LLGYFFID
+112 LLGQFFLD
-120 QLLIMLGA
+120 QLLIVLGA

-152 GMAMSHVIR
+152 GMAMNHVVR

-189 TLNMGIRGAALAT
+189 SLNMGIWGAALAT
-202 VLSQAITSIYIL
+202 VLSQAATSIYVL
-214 FYFTSGKSLLRI
+214 FYFLSGKSLLRI
-226 SLASLIPEWT
+226 SLRSLIPEWR
-236 ILKETVSVGLSAFS
+236 IMRETVSVGLSAFS
-250 RQVAGSV
+250 RQVAGSL
-257 LAVVMNNS
+257 LAVVLNNS

-274 VAVYGIINRLLMV
+274 VAVYGVINRLLMV

-300 PIVGYNYGAKKMRRA
+300 PIVGYNYGARKMRRA

-324 VTTLIALFSAIIMFF
+324 VTTMIALSSSIVMFL

-346 IFSDEIELIEPTISA
+346 IFTDETELIESTIYA
-361 LRIVILAIPTIG
+361 LRIVILATPTIG
-373 IQVIASGMFQALG
+373 VQVIASGMFQALG
-386 KAIPALF
+386 KALPALF
-393 LSLLRQIIILIPLIL
+393 LSLLRQIIIFIPLIL

-425 ADLIAFAISL
+425 ADLIAGFL
-435 VFYLRELKTFRSSE
+435 P
-449 LSAEVGT
+449 
-456 TDVA
+456 

>member
-1 MAKDIHKMLGEERI
+1 MAKDIHKMLGEEKI
-15 GRLLLSLSL
+15 GRLLLNLSL

-42 YVGRGVGSMGIAG
+42 FVGKGVGSMGIAG
-55 ISISFPVQI
+55 ISISLPVQI

-77 ASVISRALGEKNHE
+77 ASVISRSLGERDHK

-99 VMAFSIAFGLAMT
+99 VMVFSVAFGLVMT
-112 LLGYFFID
+112 LLGQFFLD

-128 SEAIIPYAREYLS
+128 SEAIIPYAREYLG

-152 GMAMSHVIR
+152 GMAMNHVVR

-189 TLNMGIRGAALAT
+189 SLNMGIRGAALAT
-202 VLSQAITSIYIL
+202 VLSQAATSIYVL
-214 FYFTSGKSLLRI
+214 FYFLSGKSLLRV
-226 SLASLIPEWT
+226 SLRSLIPEWR
-236 ILKETVSVGLSAFS
+236 IMRETVSVGLSAFS

-257 LAVVMNNS
+257 LAVVLNNS

-274 VAVYGIINRLLMV
+274 VAVYGVINRLLMV

-300 PIVGYNYGAKKMRRA
+300 PIVGYNYGARKMRRA

-324 VTTLIALFSAIIMFF
+324 VTTMIALFSSIVMFL

-346 IFSDEIELIEPTISA
+346 IFTDETELIESTIYA
-361 LRIVILAIPTIG
+361 LRIVILATPTIG
-373 IQVIASGMFQALG
+373 VQVIASGMFQALG
-386 KAIPALF
+386 KAVPALF

-435 VFYLRELKTFRSSE
+435 VFYLRELKIFRSGE
-449 LSAEVGT
+449 LNVEEE
-456 TDVA
+456 

>member
-64 FVMAFAQMFGIGG
+64 FVMAFAQLFGIGG

-120 QLLIMLGA
+120 QLLILLGA

-214 FYFTSGKSLLRI
+214 FYFISGKSLLRI
-226 SLASLIPEWT
+226 SLASLLPEWT
-236 ILKETVSVGLSAFS
+236 ILKGTVSVGLSAFS
-250 RQVAGSV
+250 RQVAGSL
-257 LAVVMNNS
+257 LAVVLNNS

-274 VAVYGIINRLLMV
+274 VAVYGVINRLLMV

-346 IFSDEIELIEPTISA
+346 IFTDEIELIEPTISA

-435 VFYLRELKTFRSSE
+435 VFYLRELKIFRSSE
-449 LSAEVGT
+449 LSAEAGA

>member
-141 IILLGSAFFSF
+141 IILLGSVFFSF
-152 GMAMSHVIR
+152 GMTMSHVIR

-214 FYFTSGKSLLRI
+214 FYVTSGKSLLRI
-226 SLASLIPEWT
+226 SLASLLPEWT

-315 RESVKLASA
+315 RESVKLAST

-435 VFYLRELKTFRSSE
+435 VFYLRELKMFRSSE
-449 LSAEVGT
+449 LSAEAGA

>member
-15 GRLLLSLSL
+15 GKLLLSLSL

-214 FYFTSGKSLLRI
+214 FYFISGKSLLRI
-226 SLASLIPEWT
+226 SLASLLPEWT
-236 ILKETVSVGLSAFS
+236 ILKGTVSVGLSAFS
-250 RQVAGSV
+250 RQVAGSL
-257 LAVVMNNS
+257 LAVVLNNS

-274 VAVYGIINRLLMV
+274 VAVYGVINRLLMV

-346 IFSDEIELIEPTISA
+346 IFTDEIELIEPTISA

-435 VFYLRELKTFRSSE
+435 VFYLRELKIFRSSE
-449 LSAEVGT
+449 LSAEAGT

>member
-1 MAKDIHKMLGEERI
+1 
-15 GRLLLSLSL
+15 
-24 PATIGMLVQAMYN
+24 
-37 FVDTI
+37 
-42 YVGRGVGSMGIAG
+42 MGIAG
-55 ISISFPVQI
+55 ISISLPVQI

-77 ASVISRALGEKNHE
+77 ASVISRSLGERDHK

-99 VMAFSIAFGLAMT
+99 VMVFSVAFGLVMT
-112 LLGYFFID
+112 LLGQFFLD

-128 SEAIIPYAREYLS
+128 SEAIIPYAREYLG

-152 GMAMSHVIR
+152 GMAMNHVVR

-189 TLNMGIRGAALAT
+189 SLNLGIWGAALAT
-202 VLSQAITSIYIL
+202 VLSQAATSIYVL
-214 FYFTSGKSLLRI
+214 FYFLSGKSLLRI
-226 SLASLIPEWT
+226 SLRSLIPEWR
-236 ILKETVSVGLSAFS
+236 IMRETVSVGLSAFS
-250 RQVAGSV
+250 RQVAGSL
-257 LAVVMNNS
+257 LAVVLNNS

-274 VAVYGIINRLLMV
+274 VAVYGVINRLLMV

-300 PIVGYNYGAKKMRRA
+300 PIVGYNYGARKMRRA

-324 VTTLIALFSAIIMFF
+324 VTTMIALFSSIVMFL

-346 IFSDEIELIEPTISA
+346 IFTDETELIESTIFA
-361 LRIVILAIPTIG
+361 LRIVILATPTIG
-373 IQVIASGMFQALG
+373 VQVIASGMFQALG
-386 KAIPALF
+386 KALPALF

-435 VFYLRELKTFRSSE
+435 VFYLRELKIFRSGE
-449 LSAEVGT
+449 LNVEEE
-456 TDVA
+456 

>member
-214 FYFTSGKSLLRI
+214 FYVTSGKSLLRI
-226 SLASLIPEWT
+226 SLASLLPEWT
-236 ILKETVSVGLSAFS
+236 ILKGTVSVGLSAFS
-250 RQVAGSV
+250 RQVAGSL
-257 LAVVMNNS
+257 LAVVLNNS

-274 VAVYGIINRLLMV
+274 VAVYGVINRLLMV

-346 IFSDEIELIEPTISA
+346 IFTDEIELIEPTISA

-435 VFYLRELKTFRSSE
+435 VFYLRELKIFRSSE
-449 LSAEVGT
+449 LSAEAGT

>member
-42 YVGRGVGSMGIAG
+42 FVGRGVGSMGIAG
-55 ISISFPVQI
+55 ISISLPVQI

-77 ASVISRALGEKNHE
+77 ASVISRSLGERDHK

-99 VMAFSIAFGLAMT
+99 VMVFSVAFGLVMT
-112 LLGYFFID
+112 LLGQFFLD

-128 SEAIIPYAREYLS
+128 SEAIIPYAREYLG

-152 GMAMSHVIR
+152 GMAMNHVVR

-189 TLNMGIRGAALAT
+189 SLNLGIWGAALAT
-202 VLSQAITSIYIL
+202 VLSQAATSIYVL
-214 FYFTSGKSLLRI
+214 FYFLSGKSLLRV
-226 SLASLIPEWT
+226 SLRSLIPEWR
-236 ILKETVSVGLSAFS
+236 IMRETVSVGLSAFS
-250 RQVAGSV
+250 RQVAGSL
-257 LAVVMNNS
+257 LAVVLNNS

-274 VAVYGIINRLLMV
+274 VAVYGVINRLLMV

-300 PIVGYNYGAKKMRRA
+300 PIVGYNYGARKMRRA

-324 VTTLIALFSAIIMFF
+324 VTTVIALFSSIVMFL

-346 IFSDEIELIEPTISA
+346 IFTDETELIESTIYA
-361 LRIVILAIPTIG
+361 LRIVILAT
-373 IQVIASGMFQALG
+373 
-386 KAIPALF
+386 
-393 LSLLRQIIILIPLIL
+393 
-408 VIPRFL
+408 
-414 GINGIWISFPL
+414 
-425 ADLIAFAISL
+425 
-435 VFYLRELKTFRSSE
+435 
-449 LSAEVGT
+449 
-456 TDVA
+456 

>member
-1 MAKDIHKMLGEERI
+1 MAKDIHKMLGEEKI

-42 YVGRGVGSMGIAG
+42 FVGRGVGSMGIAG
-55 ISISFPVQI
+55 ISISLPVQI

-77 ASVISRALGEKNHE
+77 ASVISRALGERDHE

-99 VMAFSIAFGLAMT
+99 VMVFSVAFGLVMT
-112 LLGYFFID
+112 LLGQFFLD

-128 SEAIIPYAREYLS
+128 SEAIIPYAREYLG

-152 GMAMSHVIR
+152 GMAMNHVVR

-189 TLNMGIRGAALAT
+189 SLNMGIWGAALAT
-202 VLSQAITSIYIL
+202 VLSQAATSIYVL
-214 FYFTSGKSLLRI
+214 FYFLSGKSLLRI
-226 SLASLIPEWT
+226 SLRSLIPEWR
-236 ILKETVSVGLSAFS
+236 IMRETVSVGLSAFS
-250 RQVAGSV
+250 RQVAGSL
-257 LAVVMNNS
+257 LAVVLNNS

-274 VAVYGIINRLLMV
+274 VAVYGVINRLLMV

-300 PIVGYNYGAKKMRRA
+300 PIVGYNYGARKMRRA

-324 VTTLIALFSAIIMFF
+324 VTTMIALFSSIVMFL

-346 IFSDEIELIEPTISA
+346 IFTDETELIESTIYA
-361 LRIVILAIPTIG
+361 LRIVILATPTIG
-373 IQVIASGMFQALG
+373 VQVIASGMFQALG
-386 KAIPALF
+386 KALPALF

-435 VFYLRELKTFRSSE
+435 VFYLRELKIFRSGE
-449 LSAEVGT
+449 LNVEEE
-456 TDVA
+456 